1 MEYIKFHVDEMSQ
14 EHVFFEYRIIEED
27 KKGTLITRAFPFSK
41 ILEKEPKIEELVA
54 GPIIGIYYEQ
64 RCSSIVSE
72 RQWIDR
78 IEPLEPELID
88 WIIELSKKVCV
99 EEVYDELLKPP
110 TIDEQVEDFIKEFF
124 EEGDSEPLEQKDFL
138 AEFFEELEPLE
149 QKSNKQDD
157 PLANFFEEGQTSTD
171 TLDTRIKDRFNNT
184 SLETV
189 DFLAEFFEQLED
201 DEV

>member
-1 MEYIKFHVDEMSQ
+1 MEYMKFHIDEMDQ
-14 EHVFFEYRIIEED
+14 EFVFFEYRKIEED
-27 KKGTLITRAFPFSK
+27 KKGPLITRAFPFSK
-41 ILEKEPKIEELVA
+41 ILEREPKIQELVA

-64 RCSSIVSE
+64 RGSSSIVSE

-78 IEPLEPELID
+78 IEPLEPDLINWIVELV
-88 WIIELSKKVCV
+88 KKICV

-138 AEFFEELEPLE
+138 AEFFEELEPSQQNDSLVTSLHE
-149 QKSNKQDD
+149 Y
-157 PLANFFEEGQTSTD
+157 QTSAD
-171 TLDTRIKDRFNNT
+171 TLDKRIKDRFNST

-189 DFLAEFFEQLED
+189 DFLAEFFDQLDE

>member
-1 MEYIKFHVDEMSQ
+1 MEYIKFHIDEMDQ
-14 EHVFFEYRIIEED
+14 EFVFCEYREITED
-27 KKGTLITRAFPFSK
+27 KKGPLKSRAFPFSK
-41 ILEKEPKIEELVA
+41 IIEKEPKIQELVD
-54 GPIIGIYYEQ
+54 GPITGIYYE
-64 RCSSIVSE
+64 RRGNNTTSE

-78 IEPLEPELID
+78 IEPLEQETID
-88 WIIELSKKVCV
+88 WIIILVKKICI

-138 AEFFEELEPLE
+138 AEFFEELEPLS
-149 QKSNKQDD
+149 QNSPKQND
-157 PLANFFEEGQTSTD
+157 PLANFFEEDSD
-171 TLDTRIKDRFNNT
+171 NTLNKRIEERFNNT

-189 DFLAEFFEQLED
+189 DFLAEFFEQLDD

>member
-1 MEYIKFHVDEMSQ
+1 MEYMKFHIDEMDQ
-14 EHVFFEYRIIEED
+14 EFVFFEYRKIEED
-27 KKGTLITRAFPFSK
+27 IKGPLITRAFPFSK
-41 ILEKEPKIEELVA
+41 ILEREPKIQELVA

-64 RCSSIVSE
+64 RGSSSIVSE

-78 IEPLEPELID
+78 IEPLEPELIN
-88 WIIELSKKVCV
+88 WIVELVKKICV

-138 AEFFEELEPLE
+138 AEFFEELEPSQQNDSLVTSLHE
-149 QKSNKQDD
+149 Y
-157 PLANFFEEGQTSTD
+157 QTSAD
-171 TLDTRIKDRFNNT
+171 TLDKRIKDRFNST

-189 DFLAEFFEQLED
+189 DFLAEFFDQLDE

>member
-1 MEYIKFHVDEMSQ
+1 MEYIKFHIDEMDQ
-14 EHVFFEYRIIEED
+14 EFVFCEYRKVTEEV
-27 KKGTLITRAFPFSK
+27 KGSLKSRAFPFSK
-41 ILEKEPKIEELVA
+41 IVDKEPRIQELVD

-64 RCSSIVSE
+64 RGSNIVSE
-72 RQWIDR
+72 RQWIDK
-78 IEPLEPELID
+78 IETLDEETID
-88 WIIELSKKVCV
+88 WITTLVKKICI

-138 AEFFEELEPLE
+138 AEFFEELEPLS
-149 QKSNKQDD
+149 QNSPKQND
-157 PLANFFEEGQTSTD
+157 PLADFFEEDSD
-171 TLDTRIKDRFNNT
+171 NTLNKRIEERFNNT

>member
-1 MEYIKFHVDEMSQ
+1 MEYMKFHIDEMDQ
-14 EHVFFEYRIIEED
+14 EFVFFEYRLIEED
-27 KKGTLITRAFPFSK
+27 TKTPLISRAFPFSK
-41 ILEKEPKIEELVA
+41 IIEREPKIQELVA

-64 RCSSIVSE
+64 RGSNLVSE
-72 RQWIDR
+72 RQWLDR

-88 WIIELSKKVCV
+88 WIITLTKKVCIQ
-99 EEVYDELLKPP
+99 EVYDELLKPP

-138 AEFFEELEPLE
+138 AEFFEELEP
-149 QKSNKQDD
+149 S
-157 PLANFFEEGQTSTD
+157 EENDSLVTSLQEDHTSAD
-171 TLDTRIKDRFNNT
+171 TLNKRIEDRFNNT

-189 DFLAEFFEQLED
+189 DFLAEFFEQLDE

>member
-1 MEYIKFHVDEMSQ
+1 MEYIKFHIDEMDQ
-14 EHVFFEYRIIEED
+14 EFVFCEYREILED
-27 KKGTLITRAFPFSK
+27 KKGPLISRAFPFSK
-41 ILEKEPKIEELVA
+41 IIEKEPKIQELVD

-64 RCSSIVSE
+64 RGNNFTSE
-72 RQWIDR
+72 RQWLDK
-78 IEPLEPELID
+78 IEPLEDETIN
-88 WIIELSKKVCV
+88 WITTLVKKICI

-124 EEGDSEPLEQKDFL
+124 EEGDSEPLELKDFL
-138 AEFFEELEPLE
+138 AEFFEELEPLS
-149 QKSNKQDD
+149 QNLPKQND
-157 PLANFFEEGQTSTD
+157 PLADFFEEDSD
-171 TLDTRIKDRFNNT
+171 TTLNKRIEDRFNNT

>member
-1 MEYIKFHVDEMSQ
+1 MEYIKFHIDEMDQ
-14 EHVFFEYRIIEED
+14 EFVFFEYREVTED
-27 KKGTLITRAFPFSK
+27 TKGPLISRAFPFSK
-41 ILEKEPKIEELVA
+41 ILEREPKIQELVA

-64 RCSSIVSE
+64 RGSSTVSE
-72 RQWIDR
+72 RQWIDKR
-78 IEPLEPELID
+78 ETLEPDLID
-88 WIIELSKKVCV
+88 WIITLTKKVCI

-138 AEFFEELEPLE
+138 AEFFEELEPSEENNSLATSLHE
-149 QKSNKQDD
+149 DHTSLDILNK
-157 PLANFFEEGQTSTD
+157 
-171 TLDTRIKDRFNNT
+171 RIEDRFNNT

-189 DFLAEFFEQLED
+189 DFLAEFFEQLDD

>member
-1 MEYIKFHVDEMSQ
+1 MEYIKFHIDEMDQ
-14 EHVFFEYRIIEED
+14 EFVFFEYRIIEEN
-27 KKGTLITRAFPFSK
+27 KKGPLISRAFPFAK
-41 ILEKEPKIEELVA
+41 IIEKEPKIQELVE
-54 GPIIGIYYEQ
+54 GLIIGIYYEQ
-64 RCSSIVSE
+64 RGSNYVSE
-72 RQWIDR
+72 RQWLDKV
-78 IEPLEPELID
+78 EPLEADLIT
-88 WIIELSKKVCV
+88 WIIELTKKVCV

-149 QKSNKQDD
+149 QKSPEQNDA
-157 PLANFFEEGQTSTD
+157 LANFFEEDTN
-171 TLDTRIKDRFNNT
+171 TLDKRIKERFDNT

-189 DFLAEFFEQLED
+189 DFLAEFFEQLDD

>member
-1 MEYIKFHVDEMSQ
+1 MYTKEQIKETVE
-14 EHVFFEYRIIEED
+14 
-27 KKGTLITRAFPFSK
+27 SK
-41 ILEKEPKIEELVA
+41 D
-54 GPIIGIYYEQ
+54 Y
-64 RCSSIVSE
+64 
-72 RQWIDR
+72 
-78 IEPLEPELID
+78 
-88 WIIELSKKVCV
+88 
-99 EEVYDELLKPP
+99 
-110 TIDEQVEDFIKEFF
+110 EFF

>member
-1 MEYIKFHVDEMSQ
+1 MEYIKFHIDEMEQ
-14 EHVFFEYRIIEED
+14 EYVFCEYREITDD
-27 KKGTLITRAFPFSK
+27 KKGPLITRAFPFAK
-41 ILEKEPKIEELVA
+41 ILEREPKIEELVA
-54 GPIIGIYYEQ
+54 GPITGIYYEQ
-64 RCSSIVSE
+64 RGFSITSE
-72 RQWIDR
+72 RQWIDK
-78 IEPLEPELID
+78 IEPLEDELIE
-88 WIIELSKKVCV
+88 WIIELVKKICI

-157 PLANFFEEGQTSTD
+157 PLASFFEEDSD
-171 TLDTRIKDRFNNT
+171 NTLNKRIQERFNNT

-189 DFLAEFFEQLED
+189 DFLAEFFEQLDD

>member
-1 MEYIKFHVDEMSQ
+1 MEYIKFHVDEMNQ

-64 RCSSIVSE
+64 RGSSIVSE

-88 WIIELSKKVCV
+88 CILQPRKTVCV
-99 EEVYDELLKPP
+99 ADAYDELLTTP
-110 TIDEQVEDFIKEFF
+110 TLHDQPADFTQH
-124 EEGDSEPLEQKDFL
+124 SH
-138 AEFFEELEPLE
+138 AE
-149 QKSNKQDD
+149 
-157 PLANFFEEGQTSTD
+157 
-171 TLDTRIKDRFNNT
+171 
-184 SLETV
+184 
-189 DFLAEFFEQLED
+189 
-201 DEV
+201 

>member
-1 MEYIKFHVDEMSQ
+1 MEYMKFHIDEMDQ
-14 EHVFFEYRIIEED
+14 EFVFFEYRKIEED
-27 KKGTLITRAFPFSK
+27 KKGPLISRAFPFSK
-41 ILEKEPKIEELVA
+41 ILEREPKIQELVA

-64 RCSSIVSE
+64 RGSSIVSE

-78 IEPLEPELID
+78 IEPLEPDLINWIVELV
-88 WIIELSKKVCV
+88 KKVCV

-138 AEFFEELEPLE
+138 AEFFEELEPSQENDSLVTSLPE
-149 QKSNKQDD
+149 H
-157 PLANFFEEGQTSTD
+157 QTSAD
-171 TLDTRIKDRFNNT
+171 TLDKRIKDRFNST

-189 DFLAEFFEQLED
+189 DFLAEFFDQL
-201 DEV
+201 DENEV

>member
-1 MEYIKFHVDEMSQ
+1 MEYIKFHIDEMDQ
-14 EHVFFEYRIIEED
+14 EFVFCEYREITED
-27 KKGTLITRAFPFSK
+27 KKGPLKSRAFPFSK
-41 ILEKEPKIEELVA
+41 IIEKEPKIQELVD
-54 GPIIGIYYEQ
+54 GPITGIYYEQ
-64 RCSSIVSE
+64 RGNNTTSE

-78 IEPLEPELID
+78 IEPLEQETID
-88 WIIELSKKVCV
+88 WIIILVKKICI

-138 AEFFEELEPLE
+138 AEFFEELEPLS
-149 QKSNKQDD
+149 QNSPKQND
-157 PLANFFEEGQTSTD
+157 PLANFFEEDSD
-171 TLDTRIKDRFNNT
+171 NTLNKRIEERFNNT

-189 DFLAEFFEQLED
+189 DFLAEFFEQLDD

>member
-1 MEYIKFHVDEMSQ
+1 MEYIKFHIDEMDQ
-14 EHVFFEYRIIEED
+14 EFVFCEYREIIED
-27 KKGTLITRAFPFSK
+27 KKGPLISRAFPFSK
-41 ILEKEPKIEELVA
+41 IIEKEPKIQELVD

-64 RCSSIVSE
+64 RGNNFTSE
-72 RQWIDR
+72 RQWLDK
-78 IEPLEPELID
+78 IEPLEDETIN
-88 WIIELSKKVCV
+88 WITTLVKKICI

-110 TIDEQVEDFIKEFF
+110 TIDEQVEEFIKEFF

-138 AEFFEELEPLE
+138 AEFFEELEPLS
-149 QKSNKQDD
+149 QNLPKQND
-157 PLANFFEEGQTSTD
+157 PLADFFEEDSD
-171 TLDTRIKDRFNNT
+171 TTLNKRIEDRFNNT

>member
-1 MEYIKFHVDEMSQ
+1 MEYIKFHIDEMDQ
-14 EHVFFEYRIIEED
+14 EFVFFEYRIIEEN
-27 KKGTLITRAFPFSK
+27 KKGPLISRAFRFAK
-41 ILEKEPKIEELVA
+41 IIEKEPKIQELVE
-54 GPIIGIYYEQ
+54 GLIIGIYYEQ
-64 RCSSIVSE
+64 RGSNYVSE
-72 RQWIDR
+72 RQWLDKV
-78 IEPLEPELID
+78 EPLETDLIT
-88 WIIELSKKVCV
+88 WIIELTKKVCV

-149 QKSNKQDD
+149 QKSPEQNDA
-157 PLANFFEEGQTSTD
+157 LANFFEEDTN
-171 TLDTRIKDRFNNT
+171 TLDKRIKERFDNT

-189 DFLAEFFEQLED
+189 DFLAEFFEQLDD

>member
-1 MEYIKFHVDEMSQ
+1 MEYIKFHIDEMDQ
-14 EHVFFEYRIIEED
+14 EFVFCEYREILED
-27 KKGTLITRAFPFSK
+27 KKGPLISRAFPFSK
-41 ILEKEPKIEELVA
+41 IIEKEPKIQELVD

-64 RCSSIVSE
+64 RGNNFTSE
-72 RQWIDR
+72 RQWLDK
-78 IEPLEPELID
+78 IEPLEDETIN
-88 WIIELSKKVCV
+88 WITTLVKKICI

-138 AEFFEELEPLE
+138 AEFFEELEPLS
-149 QKSNKQDD
+149 QNLPKQND
-157 PLANFFEEGQTSTD
+157 PLADFFEEDSD
-171 TLDTRIKDRFNNT
+171 TTLNKRIEDRFNNT